1 MDDRDLILA
10 DRYRLVRPLGR
21 GGMGEVWEAQDASLR
36 RPVAVKMISVLAGG
50 GSRAEEARARFLREA
65 RITAALQHPHIVT
78 VHDLGEAATGQ
89 GTTPFLVMELLRGEG
104 LDAVVRRGP
113 VGEEEVA
120 RWGAQVCDA
129 LGEAHAAG
137 ILHRDIKPAN
147 LFVAAS
153 GSLKVLDF
161 GIARAADASA
171 TGDRLTQTGF
181 MVGTAAYMAPEQARG
196 RPEQRSDLYSL
207 GCVLFE
213 LLTGRLPFVAPDTL
227 GYVTAHLHDPA
238 PAPSSLVPG
247 VSAPW
252 DRLVGR
258 LLAKDPR
265 ERYESAAVLADELR
279 RFGAVR
285 QAVPAARPY
294 TPTVVDREED
304 GASSAPSAASVSDDL
319 AAASTVQ
326 APAGPSDGTGM
337 SRRSLLQRGAGVAA
351 VAVAGGAAAMYLTG
365 DPKRD
370 PVAWS
375 QKIADVDVINSDGPD
390 VVLADGR
397 CHVAAGHYYKETAA
411 LHTFDLAT
419 GKRLWKASLNAAWTR
434 KARFTVIGGTLLALT
449 QGPDDVD
456 GQVHAFDAATGERR
470 WQLPVSTGA
479 LGLDVHRPSGL
490 LITGDGGT
498 VTGIDARTGHTRWA
512 IDASSPYDA
521 TWILAG
527 DLILCSGGIAVL
539 GKTGKELWTRSDF
552 EPHGDLAQPLGE
564 GLLCYETGRTVPVD
578 LVCRKADTGEVM
590 WRSPFQKTKP
600 DFSSA
605 AYQPLD
611 ELVSGTTVFLPL
623 PAGSRRKPTA
633 LNGLTGEQTWTYG
646 RTYQEVDLKE
656 RATTSVPGGFV
667 LPTGSGLVCLA
678 ADNGTKRWDADTQRV
693 QTTGKY
699 ALLSGTGQA
708 RVFQHWT
715 SVRIVAAEHG
725 RTLWTGQFDST
736 AMGEPAASGDS
747 IALLDGNGTLWAV
760 RALPSSTQ

>member
-1 MDDRDLILA
+1 MDDRDPILA

-21 GGMGEVWEAQDASLR
+21 GGMGEVWEAHDASLR
-36 RPVAVKMISVLAGG
+36 RPVAVKVISVLAGG
-50 GSRAEEARARFLREA
+50 GSRADEARARFLREA

-78 VHDLGEAATGQ
+78 VHDLGEATTGQ

-113 VGEEEVA
+113 VGEEEAA

-129 LGEAHAAG
+129 LGEAHTAD

-171 TGDRLTQTGF
+171 TGDRLTHTGF

-213 LLTGRLPFVAPDTL
+213 LLTGRLPFDAPDTL
-227 GYVTAHLHDPA
+227 GYVTAHLHDP
-238 PAPSSLVPG
+238 PPTPSSVLPG

-258 LLAKDPR
+258 LLAKDPS

-279 RFGAVR
+279 RLGGVPQAAPAVR
-285 QAVPAARPY
+285 Y
-294 TPTVVDREED
+294 TPTVVGQEEHAA
-304 GASSAPSAASVSDDL
+304 GSPPSAASVSGDP

-326 APAGPSDGTGM
+326 APAGPLGGTGM
-337 SRRSLLQRGAGVAA
+337 SRRDLLLRGAGVAA

-365 DPKRD
+365 DPERD

-375 QKIADVDVINSDGPD
+375 QKIADVDVINADGPD
-390 VVLADGR
+390 IVLADGR

-419 GKRLWKASLNAAWTR
+419 GKRLWKVSLNAAWAR
-434 KARFTVIGGTLLALT
+434 EARFTVVAGTVLALT
-449 QGPDDVD
+449 HDSDNKG

-470 WQLPVSTGA
+470 WQESVSNSA
-479 LGLDVHRPSGL
+479 MGLDVHRPSGL
-490 LITGDGGT
+490 LITGKDGLVIG
-498 VTGIDARTGHTRWA
+498 VDPRTGHHRWV

-521 TWILAG
+521 SWILAG
-527 DLILCSGGIAVL
+527 DLVLCSGGTAVL
-539 GKTGKELWTRSDF
+539 GRTGRKLWTHSGF
-552 EPHGDLAQPLGE
+552 QPHGDLAQPVGE
-564 GLLCYETGRTVPVD
+564 GLLCYEAGRTAQVD

-590 WRSPFQKTKP
+590 WRSPFRQTLP
-600 DFSSA
+600 DILTTDT
-605 AYQPLD
+605 YQPLD

-623 PAGSRRKPTA
+623 AAGSRRKPTA
-633 LNGLTGEQTWTYG
+633 LNGLTGEQAWTYG
-646 RTYQEVDLKE
+646 STYQGVGLKKG
-656 RATTSVPGGFV
+656 ATTRVAGGFV
-667 LPTGSGLVCLA
+667 LHTGSGPLCLA
-678 ADNGTKRWDADTQRV
+678 AEDGRKRWHADAQRV

-699 ALLSGTGQA
+699 ALLSGTERA
-708 RVFQHWT
+708 RVLQHWT
-715 SVRIVAAEHG
+715 SVRIVGVEHG
-725 RTLWTGQFDST
+725 RTLWTGRFDST
-736 AMGEPAASGDS
+736 AMSEPAASGNS
-747 IALLDGNGTLWAV
+747 IVVLDGSGTLWAV
-760 RALPSSTQ
+760 RV

>member
-36 RPVAVKMISVLAGG
+36 RPVAVKVISVLAGG
-50 GSRAEEARARFLREA
+50 GSRADEARARFLREA

-78 VHDLGEAATGQ
+78 VHDLGEATTGQ

-120 RWGAQVCDA
+120 WWGAQVCDA

-147 LFVAAS
+147 LFVMAS

-161 GIARAADASA
+161 GIARAADPSA
-171 TGDRLTQTGF
+171 TGDRLTHTGF

-213 LLTGRLPFVAPDTL
+213 LLTGRLPFDAPDTL
-227 GYVTAHLHDPA
+227 GYVTAHLHDPP

-258 LLAKDPR
+258 LLAKDAR

-279 RFGAVR
+279 RFGGER
-285 QAVPAARPY
+285 QAVPAARRY
-294 TPTVVDREED
+294 TPTVVDREEQ
-304 GASSAPSAASVSDDL
+304 GASSPTPAASVGDDL
-319 AAASTVQ
+319 AAAATVQ
-326 APAGPSDGTGM
+326 APAGPSGGTAM
-337 SRRSLLQRGAGVAA
+337 SRRSLLLRGAGVAA
-351 VAVAGGAAAMYLTG
+351 VAVAGGAAAVYLTG
-365 DPKRD
+365 APERD

-397 CHVAAGHYYKETAA
+397 CHVAAGHYWKETAA

-419 GKRLWKASLNAAWTR
+419 GKRLWKASLNVAWSRETR
-434 KARFTVIGGTLLALT
+434 FAVVGGTVLALT
-449 QGPDDVD
+449 QDSEDKG
-456 GQVHAFDAATGERR
+456 GLLHAFDAATGERR
-470 WQLPVSTGA
+470 WQRSVSYSA
-479 LGLDVHRPSGL
+479 MGLDVHRPSGL
-490 LITGDGGT
+490 LITGEDGL
-498 VTGIDARTGHTRWA
+498 VTGVDPRTGDQRWA
-512 IDASSPYDA
+512 IDVSSPYDA

-527 DLILCSGGIAVL
+527 DLILFSDGTAAL
-539 GKTGKELWTRSDF
+539 GETGKKLWTRSGF
-552 EPHGDLAQPLGE
+552 QPQGDLAQPLGE
-564 GLLCYETGRTVPVD
+564 GLLCYEVGRTVPVD

-600 DFSSA
+600 DTFSTEDF
-605 AYQPLD
+605 QPLD
-611 ELVSGTTVFLPL
+611 ELVSDTTVFLPL
-623 PAGSRRKPTA
+623 AAGSRRKPTA

-646 RTYQEVDLKE
+646 SSYQEVDLKE
-656 RATTSVPGGFV
+656 RATISVAGGFV
-667 LPTGSGLVCLA
+667 LPTGSGPVCLA
-678 ADNGTKRWDADTQRV
+678 ADDGTKRWQADTQRV
-693 QTTGKY
+693 ETTGTY
-699 ALLSGTGQA
+699 ALLSGTEQA
-708 RVFQHWT
+708 RVFQRWT
-715 SVRIVAAEHG
+715 SARIVGVEHG
-725 RTLWTGQFDST
+725 RTLWTGQFDSP
-736 AMGEPAASGDS
+736 AISAPAASGGS
-747 IALLDGNGTLWAV
+747 IVILDGSGTLWAMRV
-760 RALPSSTQ
+760 

>member
-21 GGMGEVWEAQDASLR
+21 GGMGEVWEARDDSLR
-36 RPVAVKMISVLAGG
+36 RPVAVKVISALAGG
-50 GSRAEEARARFLREA
+50 GSRADEARARFLREA
-65 RITAALQHPHIVT
+65 RITAALQHSHIVT

-104 LDAVVRRGP
+104 LDAIVRRGP

-120 RWGAQVCDA
+120 QWGAQVCDA

-147 LFVAAS
+147 LFVMAS

-161 GIARAADASA
+161 GIARAADPSA
-171 TGDRLTQTGF
+171 TGDRLTHTGF

-213 LLTGRLPFVAPDTL
+213 LLTGRLPFDAPDTFA
-227 GYVTAHLHDPA
+227 YVTAHLHDPP

-252 DRLVGR
+252 DRIVGR

-265 ERYESAAVLADELR
+265 ERYESAAVLAGELR
-279 RFGAVR
+279 RLGGVR
-285 QAVPAARPY
+285 QAVPAARRY
-294 TPTVVDREED
+294 TPTVADREER
-304 GASSAPSAASVSDDL
+304 GAGSPPPAASGSDDL

-326 APAGPSDGTGM
+326 APARPSNGIGL
-337 SRRSLLQRGAGVAA
+337 SRRSLLRRGAGVAA

-365 DPKRD
+365 DPERD

-390 VVLADGR
+390 VVLAEGR
-397 CHVAAGHYYKETAA
+397 CHVAAGHYYKDTAA

-419 GKRLWKASLNAAWTR
+419 GKRLWNVSLNVAWSRET
-434 KARFTVIGGTLLALT
+434 RFTVVGGTLLALT
-449 QGPDDVD
+449 QDADNKG
-456 GQVHAFDAATGERR
+456 GLVHAFDAATGERR
-470 WQLPVSTGA
+470 WQHPVSISA
-479 LGLDVHRPSGL
+479 MGLEVHRPSGL
-490 LITGDGGT
+490 LITEEDGRVSGL
-498 VTGIDARTGHTRWA
+498 DPRTGDERWA
-512 IDASSPYDA
+512 IDVSSPYDA
-521 TWILAG
+521 TWMLAG
-527 DLILCSGGIAVL
+527 DLILCGGTAVV
-539 GKTGKELWTRSDF
+539 GKTGKKLWTRSTF
-552 EPHGDLAQPLGE
+552 QPQGDLAHPLGE
-564 GLLCYETGRTVPVD
+564 GLLCYETGKTVPID

-600 DFSSA
+600 DTFVSGA
-605 AYQPLD
+605 FQPLD

-623 PAGSRRKPTA
+623 AAGSRRKPTA

-646 RTYQEVDLKE
+646 STYQEVDLE
-656 RATTSVPGGFV
+656 EQSTTSVAGGFV
-667 LPTGSGLVCLA
+667 LQTGSGPVCLA
-678 ADNGTKRWDADTQRV
+678 ADDGTKRWDADAQRAE
-693 QTTGKY
+693 TTSRY
-699 ALLSGTGQA
+699 ALLSGIAQA
-708 RVFQHWT
+708 RVFQRWT
-715 SVRIVAAEHG
+715 SVRIVGVEHG

-736 AMGEPAASGDS
+736 AMSEPAASGDS

-760 RALPSSTQ
+760 RV

>member
-21 GGMGEVWEAQDASLR
+21 GGMGEVWEARDARLR
-36 RPVAVKMISVLAGG
+36 RPVAVKVISVLAGG
-50 GSRAEEARARFLREA
+50 GSRADEARARFLREA

-78 VHDLGEAATGQ
+78 VHDLGEATTGQ

-113 VGEEEVA
+113 AGEEEVA
-120 RWGAQVCDA
+120 RWGTQVCDA

-147 LFVAAS
+147 LFVTAA

-213 LLTGRLPFVAPDTL
+213 LLTGRLPFDAPDTL
-227 GYVTAHLHDPA
+227 GYVTAHLHDPP
-238 PAPSSLVPG
+238 PAPSSLVPA

-252 DRLVGR
+252 DRLIGR

-265 ERYESAAVLADELR
+265 ERYESATVLADELR
-279 RFGAVR
+279 RFDGAR
-285 QAVPAARPY
+285 QAAVPAVRY
-294 TPTVVDREED
+294 SPTVADRPEH
-304 GASSAPSAASVSDDL
+304 GAGTPSPAATVHDDP
-319 AAASTVQ
+319 AAVPTVQ
-326 APAGPSDGTGM
+326 ASPGPLGGTGM
-337 SRRSLLQRGAGVAA
+337 SRRTLLQRGAGVAA

-397 CHVAAGHYYKETAA
+397 CHMAAGHYYKETAA

-419 GKRLWKASLNAAWTR
+419 GKPLWKVPLNAAWAR
-434 KARFTVIGGTLLALT
+434 QARFTVVGGTLLALT
-449 QGPDDVD
+449 QDSDNRG

-470 WQLPVSTGA
+470 WQRSVSNSTM
-479 LGLDVHRPSGL
+479 GLDVHRPSGL
-490 LITGDGGT
+490 LITGEDGL
-498 VTGIDARTGHTRWA
+498 VTGVDPRTGDTRWVT
-512 IDASSPYDA
+512 DASSPYQA
-521 TWILAG
+521 TWTLAG
-527 DLILCSGGIAVL
+527 DLILCTGGVAVL
-539 GKTGKELWTRSDF
+539 GKTGKTLWTRPDF
-552 EPHGDLAQPLGE
+552 LPHGDLAQPVGE
-564 GLLCYETGRTVPVD
+564 GLLCYEGGRTVPVD

-590 WRSPFQKTKP
+590 WRSPFQKTEP
-600 DFSSA
+600 DNTTDAF
-605 AYQPLD
+605 QPLD
-611 ELVSGTTVFLPL
+611 ELVSDTTVFLPL
-623 PAGSRRKPTA
+623 AAGSRNRPTA
-633 LNGLTGEQTWTYG
+633 LDGLTGKQIWTHG
-646 RTYQEVDLKE
+646 STYQEIDLKE
-656 RATTSVPGGFV
+656 HATTSVAGGFV
-667 LPTGSGLVCLA
+667 LPTGSGPVCLA
-678 ADNGTKRWDADTQRV
+678 ADDGTQRWRADTPRV
-693 QTTGKY
+693 QTTGTY
-699 ALLSGTGQA
+699 ALLSGTEQA
-708 RVFQHWT
+708 RVFQRWT
-715 SVRIVAAEHG
+715 SVRIVEAEHG
-725 RTLWTGQFDST
+725 RTLWTGRFDST
-736 AMGEPAASGDS
+736 AMSEPAASGNS
-747 IALLDGNGTLWAV
+747 VVVLDGSGTLWAMRV
-760 RALPSSTQ
+760 

>member
-1 MDDRDLILA
+1 MDDGDLILA

-21 GGMGEVWEAQDASLR
+21 GGMGEVWEAQDTSLR
-36 RPVAVKMISVLAGG
+36 RPVAVKVISVLAGG
-50 GSRAEEARARFLREA
+50 GSRADETRARFLREA

-78 VHDLGEAATGQ
+78 VHDLGEATTGQ

-153 GSLKVLDF
+153 GGLKVLDF
-161 GIARAADASA
+161 GIARAADPSA
-171 TGDRLTQTGF
+171 TGDRLTHTGF

-207 GCVLFE
+207 GCVLCE
-213 LLTGRLPFVAPDTL
+213 LLTGRLPFDAPDTL
-227 GYVTAHLHDPA
+227 GYVTAHLHDPP
-238 PAPSSLVPG
+238 PAPSSLLPG

-279 RFGAVR
+279 RLGGER
-285 QAVPAARPY
+285 QAVPAARRY
-294 TPTVVDREED
+294 TPTVADQGAR
-304 GASSAPSAASVSDDL
+304 GASSPPSAAPVSDDL

-326 APAGPSDGTGM
+326 APAGPSGGTGM
-337 SRRSLLQRGAGVAA
+337 SRRSLLMRGAGVAA

-365 DPKRD
+365 DPERD

-375 QKIADVDVINSDGPD
+375 QRIADVDVINSDGPN

-411 LHTFDLAT
+411 LHTFDVAT
-419 GKRLWKASLNAAWTR
+419 GKHLWTASLNAAWSRET
-434 KARFTVIGGTLLALT
+434 RFTVVGGTVLALT
-449 QGPDDVD
+449 QDSGNK
-456 GQVHAFDAATGERR
+456 GGLVHAFDAATGERR
-470 WQLPVSTGA
+470 WQKSVSYSA
-479 LGLDVHRPSGL
+479 MRLDVHRPSGL
-490 LITGDGGT
+490 LITGEDGY
-498 VTGIDARTGHTRWA
+498 VTGVDPRTGASRWG

-521 TWILAG
+521 AWLLAG
-527 DLILCSGGIAVL
+527 DLILFSDGTAVL
-539 GKTGKELWTRSDF
+539 GKTGKELWTRSGF
-552 EPHGDLAQPLGE
+552 QPLGDLAQPLGE
-564 GLLCYETGRTVPVD
+564 GLLCYEAGRKDPVD

-600 DFSSA
+600 DQLRTDAF
-605 AYQPLD
+605 QPLD

-623 PAGSRRKPTA
+623 AAGSRRKPTA

-646 RTYQEVDLKE
+646 SSYQEVGLE
-656 RATTSVPGGFV
+656 TRATTSVAGGFV
-667 LPTGSGLVCLA
+667 LLTGSGLVCLA
-678 ADNGTKRWDADTQRV
+678 ADDGTQRWHADRQRA
-693 QTTGKY
+693 QTTGTY
-699 ALLSGTGQA
+699 ALLSRTEQA
-708 RVFQHWT
+708 RVLQRWT
-715 SVRIVAAEHG
+715 SARIVGVEHG

-736 AMGEPAASGDS
+736 AISEPAASGDS
-747 IALLDGNGTLWAV
+747 IVVLDGSGTLWAV
-760 RALPSSTQ
+760 RV